1 MKSGAYVCLV
11 LGFDRDKTGN
21 PPSRYLYL
29 PAHVAERFEDA
40 GFQMHQE
47 IITRG
52 PDGSA
57 AANAGALWTPYK
69 YLVPVH
75 QTMMVFQTP

>member
-1 MKSGAYVCLV
+1 MKAGAFVCLV
-11 LGFDRDKTGN
+11 LGHVRDQSGK
-21 PPSRYLYL
+21 PPSRYLYI
-29 PAHVAERFEDA
+29 PAHVAACFEDA

-47 IITRG
+47 IIIRG

-75 QTMMVFQTP
+75 QTMVVLRKP